1 MKNIVILFAGNTKNY
16 AVSPLFNGQSA
27 CEAALKWA
35 CSVPNTDSV
44 VLLTSDSTQEQI
56 SKYILPVEKLSFKH
70 INKQIWTTSVLLQT
84 LAEASKGYDAV
95 VYGFADAPFY
105 DSDITEQLLKNHTEY
120 HAEYSFADGYPE
132 GMAPEVVYPGTLQ
145 MMYELAKDNEEE
157 VQRDTLFSVL
167 KTDINAYEIETL
179 IAPVDLR
186 YLRLALFCD
195 TKRNTL
201 QCERIFKFMSENKVK
216 DICSFVAKQSNILRT
231 LPAYYSIQVVSSCA
245 GSCSYCPYPQE
256 YKKKTGKCVYESHE
270 YMDTGKFKQLVKK
283 ISEFSEDAVIC
294 LSLWGEAENHP
305 DFVDLV
311 KTVLD
316 YEDLSVLVETTGQN
330 LSQPLVN
337 RIAELAASCKKR
349 KNGQKP
355 VNWIVSLD
363 AIDEAMYGKLHSG
376 KLSVAVS
383 SLETLLP
390 LFPGAVYPQFVR
402 LQDNEAQLE
411 SFYRFW
417 KEKAGSVIIQKYD
430 DFCGKLP
437 QRKVADLA
445 PVCRNP
451 CWHLRRD
458 LSVLVDG
465 SVPFCREA
473 VLDGIIGNAFDD
485 SLESIWEKNEALFA
499 EQVDNVY
506 GGICENCDEY
516 YTFNF

>member
-27 CEAALKWA
+27 FEAALKWA
-35 CSVPNTDSV
+35 CTVPDTDSV
-44 VLLTSDSTQEQI
+44 VLLTSDTTPEQI

-84 LAEASKGYDAV
+84 LVEVSNGYDTV
-95 VYGFADAPFY
+95 IYGFADAPFY
-105 DSDITEQLLKNHTEY
+105 NTDITEQLLKNHTEF

-145 MMYELAKDNEEE
+145 MMYELAKDNEEA

-201 QCERIFKFMSENKVK
+201 QCERIFKFMTENKTK
-216 DICSFVAKQSNILRT
+216 DICSFVAKQSDILRT
-231 LPAYYSIQVVSSCA
+231 LPAYYDVQVASACS
-245 GSCSYCPYPQE
+245 GTCSYCPYPE
-256 YKKKTGKCVYESHE
+256 IYKKRTGKCVSESCE
-270 YMDTGKFKQLVKK
+270 YMPAEKFKTLVEK
-283 ISEFSEDAVIC
+283 INAFSEDAVIC
-294 LSLWGEAENHP
+294 LSLWGEAVNHP
-305 DFVDLV
+305 DFADLV

-316 YEDLSVLVETTGQN
+316 YDGLSVLIETTGQN
-330 LSQPLVN
+330 LSQLLVS
-337 RIAELAASCKKR
+337 RIAELASSCKKR
-349 KNGQKP
+349 TNGQKP

-363 AIDEAMYGKLHSG
+363 AVDEDMYDRLHTG
-376 KLSVAVS
+376 NLANAVS
-383 SLETLLP
+383 AVEMLLP
-390 LFPGAVYPQFVR
+390 LFSGAVYPQFVR
-402 LQDNEAQLE
+402 LKDNEPQLE

-437 QRKVADLA
+437 QRKVADLS

-458 LSVLVDG
+458 LSVLIDG
-465 SVPFCREA
+465 SVPFCKEA
-473 VLDGIIGNAFDD
+473 VLDEIIGNVFTD
-485 SLESIWEKNEALFA
+485 SLESIWEKNEALFV
-499 EQVDNVY
+499 EQVNNVY